1 MAADVDVD
9 DDGDDAADGG
19 DDGDNYNGNY
29 SDDDENGNGDDDG
42 HASILS
48 VSATVEISDGNLPGR
63 IEATHGPGQDGLMTE
78 SFEYVVAAYGIWSLV
93 FLLYV
98 PLIKRKVRTL
108 QQNIEAL
115 RNEDTTN
122 TN

>member
-1 MAADVDVD
+1 M
-9 DDGDDAADGG
+9 
-19 DDGDNYNGNY
+19 
-29 SDDDENGNGDDDG
+29 
-42 HASILS
+42 
-48 VSATVEISDGNLPGR
+48 SDGNLPGR
-63 IEATHGPGQDGLMTE
+63 TEAADGPGQDGLMPE

-115 RNEDTTN
+115 RNEDSTN

>member
-1 MAADVDVD
+1 M
-9 DDGDDAADGG
+9 
-19 DDGDNYNGNY
+19 
-29 SDDDENGNGDDDG
+29 
-42 HASILS
+42 
-48 VSATVEISDGNLPGR
+48 P
-63 IEATHGPGQDGLMTE
+63 E

-98 PLIKRKVRTL
+98 PLIKRKVRML

-115 RNEDTTN
+115 RNEDTTH

>member
-1 MAADVDVD
+1 M
-9 DDGDDAADGG
+9 
-19 DDGDNYNGNY
+19 
-29 SDDDENGNGDDDG
+29 
-42 HASILS
+42 
-48 VSATVEISDGNLPGR
+48 P
-63 IEATHGPGQDGLMTE
+63 E

-98 PLIKRKVRTL
+98 PLIKRKERML

>member
-1 MAADVDVD
+1 M
-9 DDGDDAADGG
+9 
-19 DDGDNYNGNY
+19 
-29 SDDDENGNGDDDG
+29 
-42 HASILS
+42 
-48 VSATVEISDGNLPGR
+48 P
-63 IEATHGPGQDGLMTE
+63 E
-78 SFEYVVAAYGIWSLV
+78 SFEFVLAAYGIWSLV
-93 FLLYV
+93 FLFFV

>member
-1 MAADVDVD
+1 MGVVGPAMSGHHAGLPSIHARPGQGVAGVPEACV
-9 DDGDDAADGG
+9 GMEGG
-19 DDGDNYNGNY
+19 EPDMRVPSLWRLYW
-29 SDDDENGNGDDDG
+29 
-42 HASILS
+42 I
-48 VSATVEISDGNLPGR
+48 VVTLPGR
-63 IEATHGPGQDGLMTE
+63 IEGVDGPGQDGLMPE

-98 PLIKRKVRTL
+98 PLIKRKIRTL

-115 RNEDTTN
+115 RNEDSTN

>member
-1 MAADVDVD
+1 M
-9 DDGDDAADGG
+9 
-19 DDGDNYNGNY
+19 
-29 SDDDENGNGDDDG
+29 
-42 HASILS
+42 L
-48 VSATVEISDGNLPGR
+48 
-63 IEATHGPGQDGLMTE
+63 E
-78 SFEYVVAAYGIWSLV
+78 SFEYVVAAYSIWSLV

-98 PLIKRKVRTL
+98 PLIKRKARML

>member
-1 MAADVDVD
+1 M
-9 DDGDDAADGG
+9 
-19 DDGDNYNGNY
+19 
-29 SDDDENGNGDDDG
+29 
-42 HASILS
+42 
-48 VSATVEISDGNLPGR
+48 SDGNFPGR
-63 IEATHGPGQDGLMTE
+63 IEAVDGPGQDGLMPE

-98 PLIKRKVRTL
+98 PLIKSKLRTL

-115 RNEDTTN
+115 RNEGSTN

>member
-1 MAADVDVD
+1 M
-9 DDGDDAADGG
+9 
-19 DDGDNYNGNY
+19 
-29 SDDDENGNGDDDG
+29 
-42 HASILS
+42 
-48 VSATVEISDGNLPGR
+48 P
-63 IEATHGPGQDGLMTE
+63 E

-93 FLLYV
+93 FLFYV

-115 RNEDTTN
+115 RNEDSTN

>member
-1 MAADVDVD
+1 M
-9 DDGDDAADGG
+9 
-19 DDGDNYNGNY
+19 
-29 SDDDENGNGDDDG
+29 
-42 HASILS
+42 
-48 VSATVEISDGNLPGR
+48 P
-63 IEATHGPGQDGLMTE
+63 E
-78 SFEYVVAAYGIWSLV
+78 SFEYVVAANGIWSLF

-115 RNEDTTN
+115 RNEDSTN

>member
-1 MAADVDVD
+1 M
-9 DDGDDAADGG
+9 
-19 DDGDNYNGNY
+19 
-29 SDDDENGNGDDDG
+29 
-42 HASILS
+42 
-48 VSATVEISDGNLPGR
+48 P
-63 IEATHGPGQDGLMTE
+63 E
-78 SFEYVVAAYGIWSLV
+78 SFEYVVAAYGIWSLF

-115 RNEDTTN
+115 RNEDSTN

>member
-1 MAADVDVD
+1 M
-9 DDGDDAADGG
+9 
-19 DDGDNYNGNY
+19 
-29 SDDDENGNGDDDG
+29 
-42 HASILS
+42 
-48 VSATVEISDGNLPGR
+48 P
-63 IEATHGPGQDGLMTE
+63 E
-78 SFEYVVAAYGIWSLV
+78 SFEYVVTAYGIWSLV

>member
-1 MAADVDVD
+1 M
-9 DDGDDAADGG
+9 
-19 DDGDNYNGNY
+19 
-29 SDDDENGNGDDDG
+29 
-42 HASILS
+42 L
-48 VSATVEISDGNLPGR
+48 
-63 IEATHGPGQDGLMTE
+63 E

-108 QQNIEAL
+108 QQNIETL

>member
-1 MAADVDVD
+1 M
-9 DDGDDAADGG
+9 
-19 DDGDNYNGNY
+19 
-29 SDDDENGNGDDDG
+29 
-42 HASILS
+42 
-48 VSATVEISDGNLPGR
+48 P
-63 IEATHGPGQDGLMTE
+63 E

-115 RNEDTTN
+115 RNEDLTHMN
-122 TN
+122 